1 MSRNASGST
10 AGVERNSFRSSAAG
24 MSGGTSSPWSAGPT
38 RLTLPPR
45 RGSHNSAWGR
55 ATHGS
60 AAPGLRSSND
70 PSPEGAKQ
78 GRCLVLCRPFRAC
91 QTRRLDSQGVALG
104 WFVGAPSGRKNRAFL
119 GRGASA
125 SRTLPLVMCN
135 FRCGHYGLALSSSRE
150 KNLVRLRRGLSGLI
164 VWPLDRCASEFYGEI
179 AADLRRRGRPMQV
192 IDMLL
197 LAAVARSLGDCT
209 VVTTD
214 SDLLA
219 IPGLSVENWDVTLPS

>member
-1 MSRNASGST
+1 MGVEFSKELHADWKTAEGLPRNASGST

-55 ATHGS
+55 ATNGS
-60 AAPGLRSSND
+60 AAPGLRSSNG

-135 FRCGHYGLALSSSRE
+135 FRCG
-150 KNLVRLRRGLSGLI
+150 GLSLCRWRESMSQVSGFAGFASGVGRWRRRRRAI
-164 VWPLDRCASEFYGEI
+164 AVTPRTPEAPARIDRISLDRRWASTGSQR
-179 AADLRRRGRPMQV
+179 LSRTV
-192 IDMLL
+192 LL
-197 LAAVARSLGDCT
+197 S
-209 VVTTD
+209 
-214 SDLLA
+214 
-219 IPGLSVENWDVTLPS
+219 